1 MASLAESLSLFS
13 SRVSECARDGKPI
26 SITTHM
32 DCDGLAAG
40 GIMAKAAIRA
50 GARCGARAVKEFGAS
65 HARELAPDALHIV
78 MDVGGAMASELD
90 AAVGENWIILDH
102 HQVRDAE
109 LDNERVINSWKYGI
123 DGGDEICSGG
133 MAYLAAVALDSRN
146 VDLSPVAVVAALGD
160 RQDQGKGRT
169 LVGRNAE
176 IAAKAEELKL
186 LEMRADLL
194 LAGRE
199 TRALADALAFTTR
212 PFIEGLTWNH
222 GACAELIR
230 AAGIEARDG
239 GRWRVASELSEDEKS
254 SLVDGIAA
262 HAQGADAEAIRAE
275 LVGSAYTLSG
285 EGAKGLLR
293 DAREFAT
300 VLNSCGR
307 IGRAGTGMAL
317 CMGDRTKMVAE
328 AEEALSEYRQTIR
341 GCMERISSERWRT
354 SESASCVMV
363 DAEGV
368 VAESMTGTIS
378 SVIAGAPTSAGKI
391 VVLRAGAEGG
401 RVKVSSRKARGYGG
415 NVNLSEMMRE
425 AAERFEGMGG
435 GHAAAAGARISKGSL
450 GGFLDY
456 IEKNVSGVQGADS
469 HN

>member
-1 MASLAESLSLFS
+1 MASLGESLSLFS
-13 SRVSECARDGKPI
+13 SRVSECAEDGTPV

-40 GIMAKAAIRA
+40 GIIAKAAIRA
-50 GARCGARAVKEFGAS
+50 GARCSARAVKEFGAGAAKS
-65 HARELAPDALHIV
+65 LPAGALHVIV
-78 MDVGGAMASELD
+78 DVGGSMAHELD
-90 AAVGENWIILDH
+90 SAVGENWIMIDH
-102 HQVRDAE
+102 HQVREAE
-109 LDNERVINSWKYGI
+109 LGGERVINAWKYGM
-123 DGGDEICSGG
+123 DGGVEISSGG

-146 VDLSPVAVVAALGD
+146 ADLSPVAVVAALGD
-160 RQDQGKGRT
+160 RQDQGKGRS
-169 LVGRNAE
+169 LIGRNAE
-176 IAAKAEELKL
+176 IAARAEELKL
-186 LEMRADLL
+186 LEVREDIL

-212 PFIEGLTWNH
+212 PFIDGLTWNH
-222 GACAELIR
+222 GACADLLDS
-230 AAGIEARDG
+230 AGITTRDG
-239 GRWRVASELSEDEKS
+239 GRWRVAAELGEDEKS
-254 SLVDGIAA
+254 RIVDGMAA
-262 HAQGADAEAIRAE
+262 RAGGADAGAIRAE
-275 LVGSAYTLSG
+275 LMGSAYTLTG

-307 IGRAGTGMAL
+307 IGRAGTGIAL

-328 AEEALSEYRQTIR
+328 AEEALAEYRKTIR
-341 GCMERISSERWRT
+341 DCMERISSERWRT
-354 SESASCVMV
+354 SQSGACVMV

-368 VAESMTGTIS
+368 VSESMTGTIS
-378 SVIAGAPTSAGKI
+378 SVIAGAPASAGKI

-401 RVKVSSRKARGYGG
+401 RVKVSSRKAPGYGG
-415 NVNLSEMMRE
+415 DVNLSEMMRA

-456 IEKNVSGVQGADS
+456 VEKNVSGVQGADS
-469 HN
+469 HS